1 MVAEQSEQREGDQQ
15 RGLDLKCLEEGG
27 AGVALHGG
35 VRDGA
40 TGRERVSLCR
50 RAGNATRVR
59 CRHEMGSV
67 VSQGGVRRG

>member
-15 RGLDLKCLEEGG
+15 RGLDLKCLKEGG

-40 TGRERVSLCR
+40 TGRGRVSLC
-50 RAGNATRVR
+50 
-59 CRHEMGSV
+59 
-67 VSQGGVRRG
+67 